1 MLAMADELAGAW
13 PEPGGRTAEADSG
26 GEATPQRTTPRQRSG
41 VAMRYLKLAI
51 IVLAYALISSL
62 AFAQTCCPAGC
73 APEANRCVSTG
84 PLWARCI
91 PIACAQGSRRPSAGS
106 SDPTREHQKSA
117 VLARPLRTAGTYVA
131 PRQIP
136 PHCPLRSPTKALVDE
151 ATNQCVNALTGSA
164 QLQNCS
170 FEDDAGRAEDK
181 RTGLSCPDRQAAL
194 AKQCLN
200 RCANYARHLVCSG
213 SYPNA
218 VWPIYFGD
226 ISADTRNFARV
237 ELCGA
242 PLRSILAKKPPP
254 S

>member
-1 MLAMADELAGAW
+1 
-13 PEPGGRTAEADSG
+13 
-26 GEATPQRTTPRQRSG
+26 
-41 VAMRYLKLAI
+41 MRYLRLAI
-51 IVLAYALISSL
+51 LVLAYALISSP

-73 APEANRCVSTG
+73 ASEANRCVSTG

-91 PIACAQGSRRPSAGS
+91 PIACAQGSRRPSAAS

-117 VLARPLRTAGTYVA
+117 VLVRSLRTAGTYVA

-194 AKQCLN
+194 AKQCLK
-200 RCANYARHLVCSG
+200 RCANYASDTTHLVCTG
-213 SYPNA
+213 SYPNT
-218 VWPIYFGD
+218 VWHISFGD
-226 ISADTRNFARV
+226 ISGDTGDSARV
-237 ELCGA
+237 DLCG
-242 PLRSILAKKPPP
+242 PRLRSRLKVKAK
-254 S
+254 SS

>member
-1 MLAMADELAGAW
+1 
-13 PEPGGRTAEADSG
+13 
-26 GEATPQRTTPRQRSG
+26 
-41 VAMRYLKLAI
+41 MRYLKLAI
-51 IVLAYALISSL
+51 IVLAYALISTL

-73 APEANRCVSTG
+73 ASEANRCVSTG

-170 FEDDAGRAEDK
+170 FEDDAGRPKTNE
-181 RTGLSCPDRQAAL
+181 L
-194 AKQCLN
+194 A
-200 RCANYARHLVCSG
+200 
-213 SYPNA
+213 
-218 VWPIYFGD
+218 
-226 ISADTRNFARV
+226 
-237 ELCGA
+237 
-242 PLRSILAKKPPP
+242 
-254 S
+254 

>member
-1 MLAMADELAGAW
+1 MLAMADELAYAW
-13 PEPGGRTAEADSG
+13 AEPGGRPPKRFG
-26 GEATPQRTTPRQRSG
+26 GKRPLNAAPAKRIG
-41 VAMRYLKLAI
+41 YAI
-51 IVLAYALISSL
+51 SQASDHCLISTL

-91 PIACAQGSRRPSAGS
+91 PIACAQWSRRPSAGS
-106 SDPTREHQKSA
+106 SDSTREHQKSA

-151 ATNQCVNALTGSA
+151 ATNQCVSALTGSA

-213 SYPNA
+213 SYPNT
-218 VWPIYFGD
+218 VWPIYFRD

-242 PLRSILAKKPPP
+242 PLRSIFAKKPPP
-254 S
+254 A